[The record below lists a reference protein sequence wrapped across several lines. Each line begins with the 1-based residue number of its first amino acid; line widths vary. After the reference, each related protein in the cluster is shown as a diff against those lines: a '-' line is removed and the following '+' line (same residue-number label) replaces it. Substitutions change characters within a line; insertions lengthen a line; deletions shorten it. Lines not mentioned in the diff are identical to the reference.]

1 MSAQRTFGGLF
12 RRRPGASAPSAADPA
27 AGAPAADVARPVEG
41 YLESGTLDLML
52 HGPAGR
58 LSDILN
64 RATSLTVS
72 RADGAAGAP
81 DLAEVLLLVPPHES
95 GDPQRHLHRPGRA
108 LRVVTG
114 SVRGD
119 RGCPRASRRS
129 ADGLPPPGPA
139 QMGRADQR
147 HHPVAGCAERGR
159 AGGAREPR
167 ARGPLPRPHARR
179 GAVGELSPASTNRR
193 LLQRSGPPPPG
204 S

>member
-12 RRRPGASAPSAADPA
+12 RRRPGASPSSAADPA
-27 AGAPAADVARPVEG
+27 PVAPDADVARPVEG
-41 YLESGTLDLML
+41 YLESGTLDLVL

-108 LRVVTG
+108 LRVVIGPYEVTG
-114 SVRGD
+114 DAHV
-119 RGCPRASRRS
+119 
-129 ADGLPPPGPA
+129 PPGA
-139 QMGRADQR
+139 QPTGFLLRVR
-147 HHPVAGCAERGR
+147 PRWVALTNATIQSQGCAE
-159 AGGAREPR
+159 
-167 ARGPLPRPHARR
+167 
-179 GAVGELSPASTNRR
+179 
-193 LLQRSGPPPPG
+193 
-204 S
+204 